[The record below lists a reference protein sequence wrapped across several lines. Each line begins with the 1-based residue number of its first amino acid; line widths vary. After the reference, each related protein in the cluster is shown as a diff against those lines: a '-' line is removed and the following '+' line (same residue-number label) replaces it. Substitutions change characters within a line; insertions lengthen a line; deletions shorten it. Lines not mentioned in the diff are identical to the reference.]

1 MRLVLLNAAPRGV
14 ALKAASSFTSSIQVI
29 ICLHMKIKE
38 IQRYKAHLYK
48 IAARYQVK
56 KIYVFGSVARGES
69 NKISDLDL
77 LIELD
82 ENASAYGVGGFQ
94 YDVQKLLGVEI
105 DVIPTFV
112 LSRIT
117 DREFVQSIQAEA
129 IAL

>member
-1 MRLVLLNAAPRGV
+1 
-14 ALKAASSFTSSIQVI
+14 
-29 ICLHMKIKE
+29 MKIKE
-38 IQRYKAHLYK
+38 IQRYKYRLYK
-48 IAARYQVK
+48 IAARYDVK

-82 ENASAYGVGGFQ
+82 ENASAYGIGGFQ
-94 YDVQKLLGVEI
+94 YDVQRLLGVEI

-117 DREFVQSIQAEA
+117 DQEFAQRIQAEA